1 MNVMNSICARI
12 TPAPSSRADA
22 QPMDVGPRAREAAG
36 RAARGCARD
45 VHANNAMP
53 PAQTGGAHAGVAV
66 QTVAEGERT
75 SGVTSGATSGVAEGV
90 SCAGSEGPE
99 RAPTTRRLAKGSE
112 RAQRAQPRPEGVPP
126 KRDKKGPKGT

>member
-12 TPAPSSRADA
+12 TLAPSSRAGA

-36 RAARGCARD
+36 RAARECARD

-66 QTVAEGERT
+66 RTAAEGERT
-75 SGVTSGATSGVAEGV
+75 SGVTSGATSGAAEGV
-90 SCAGSEGPE
+90 SGARSEGPE
-99 RAPTTRRLAKGSE
+99 RAPTTRRMAKGSE
-112 RAQRAQPRPEGVPP
+112 RAQTAQPQRKEAPR
-126 KRDKKGPKGT
+126 KRGNKGPQGT